1 MDKIF
6 LHGMKADTLIGVYD
20 WEREQMQTLLLDLDI
35 GVAEQ
40 SAASDHIDDTIHYG
54 DVCEAVRQS
63 LREQSFLLLE
73 ALAEHIANASDQ
85 QSLAGQEVARN
96 MEVIS
101 SLSEENQSQ
110 LQQLWQSMD
119 ALRGSAKDI
128 EESIEVFRL
137 FRR

>member
-63 LREQSFLLLE
+63 LRVQSFLLLE
-73 ALAEHIANASDQ
+73 ALAEHIAELIVQDFGALWVRVRVVKPGI
-85 QSLAGQEVARN
+85 LANVREVGVEIERRA
-96 MEVIS
+96 
-101 SLSEENQSQ
+101 
-110 LQQLWQSMD
+110 D
-119 ALRGSAKDI
+119 ADG
-128 EESIEVFRL
+128 E
-137 FRR
+137 